1 MKGIISMKT
10 YVNPMLQIVS
20 IEKNDIVTA
29 SYLNIDG
36 TAVAGTYGDA
46 PDRFRDFEDYSY

>member
-1 MKGIISMKT
+1 MKT